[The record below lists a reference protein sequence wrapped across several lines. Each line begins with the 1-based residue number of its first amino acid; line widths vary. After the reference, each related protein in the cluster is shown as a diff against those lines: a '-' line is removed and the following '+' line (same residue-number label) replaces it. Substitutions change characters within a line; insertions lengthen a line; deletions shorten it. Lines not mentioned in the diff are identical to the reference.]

1 MSGAPVA
8 VGGGGPEGQTF
19 AGLGAVSRWASFVKL
34 PHTVFALP
42 FALVGVTLAS
52 WTHAVTWTPLGWA
65 VLAFTS
71 ARFAAM
77 AFNRLVDRSFDA
89 LNPRTQQ
96 RELPRGVIGV
106 GAARMSV
113 VLAAAL
119 FVLSAW
125 MLNPL
130 CLLLSPVAL
139 GWVLGYSYA
148 KRFTRY
154 AHLWLGLGLSIAPAG
169 GWLAVTGAWPAP
181 WWLLPLLAI
190 AVATWVAG
198 FDVLYAL
205 PDAEFDRSQG
215 LHSIPAAMGVP
226 RAILVARALHTV
238 TLLMFVLVGVAL
250 PEAGAVAGVAWW
262 VAVALA
268 AGILLYEHL
277 LVKADDLSK
286 LDAAFFTMNGV
297 MSIGFFCC
305 VLAGRLLAGA
315 RP

>member
-1 MSGAPVA
+1 MSGTQATVNEPR
-8 VGGGGPEGQTF
+8 EGQTF
-19 AGLGAVSRWASFVKL
+19 TGPGAFAKWASFVKL

-52 WTHAVTWTPLGWA
+52 WTHAVSMAQVGWA

-77 AFNRLVDRSFDA
+77 AFNRLVDRTFDA

-106 GAARMSV
+106 GAARVSV
-113 VLAAAL
+113 ALAGAV

-130 CLLLSPVAL
+130 CLMLSPVAL

-154 AHLWLGLGLSIAPAG
+154 AHLWLGVGLSIAPAG
-169 GWLAVTGAWPAP
+169 GWLAVTGMWPAP
-181 WWLLPLLAI
+181 WWLLPLLSI
-190 AVATWVAG
+190 GVACWVAG

-205 PDAEFDRSQG
+205 PDAEFDRSQK
-215 LHSIPAAMGVP
+215 LFSIPAAIGVP
-226 RAILVARALHTV
+226 GAIVVARVLHGI
-238 TLLMFVLVGVAL
+238 TLLAFALVGIAL
-250 PEAGAVAGVAWW
+250 PEAGAVAGAAWW
-262 VAVALA
+262 LGVSIA
-268 AGILLYEHL
+268 AGILLYEHS
-277 LVKADDLSK
+277 LVKANDLSK
-286 LDAAFFTMNGV
+286 LDAAFFTLNGV
-297 MSIGFFCC
+297 LSILFFCC
-305 VLAGRLLAGA
+305 VLAGRLLGGA
-315 RP
+315 RL

>member
-1 MSGAPVA
+1 MSGAQA
-8 VGGGGPEGQTF
+8 TVGGPREGQTF
-19 AGLGAVSRWASFVKL
+19 VGPSTFAKWASFVKL

-52 WTHAVTWTPLGWA
+52 WTHAVMVAQVGWA

-77 AFNRLVDRSFDA
+77 AFNRLVDRTFDA

-96 RELPRGVIGV
+96 RELPRGVISV
-106 GAARMSV
+106 GAARLSV
-113 VLAAAL
+113 VLAGAL

-130 CLLLSPVAL
+130 CLWLSPIAL
-139 GWVLGYSYA
+139 GWVLCYSYA

-169 GWLAVTGAWPAP
+169 GWLAVTGAWPTP
-181 WWLLPLLAI
+181 WWLLPLLSI
-190 AVATWVAG
+190 GVASWVAG

-205 PDAEFDRSQG
+205 PDAEFDRTQG
-215 LHSIPAAMGVP
+215 LFSIPAAIGVP
-226 RAILVARALHTV
+226 RAIVMARVLHTV
-238 TLLMFVLVGVAL
+238 TVLAFVLVGVAL
-250 PEAGAVAGVAWW
+250 PAAGAVAGIAWW
-262 VAVALA
+262 LGVALA
-268 AGILLYEHL
+268 ATILLYEHS
-277 LVKADDLSK
+277 LVKANDLSK

-297 MSIGFFCC
+297 LSILFFCC
-305 VLAGRLLAGA
+305 VIAGRLLAGA
-315 RP
+315 RT